1 MVGGVLL
8 VLVIN
13 LLFEKALLKAFIFLR
28 EMCAGPLVMVR
39 MFKLAW
45 TLGFQV
51 FHCFAQQSIQDMLA
65 WKQKKF
71 KSLCLRF
78 GRWNSQLI
86 KQIFV
91 PEDAKAILN
100 LVPPRSG
107 SNGKLQWI
115 HSKSGMFSVKD
126 VYRYLNCGRNGQ
138 RNQVNPSN
146 LWKLWWKMKLPPRLL
161 LLGWKIGCASLATKV
176 NLRRK
181 TVYVSDLK
189 CLLC

>member
-1 MVGGVLL
+1 MCWSIGDGKNVQIGLDPWVPGVPLFCPT
-8 VLVIN
+8 IN
-13 LLFEKALLKAFIFLR
+13 PRYACLE
-28 EMCAGPLVMVR
+28 
-39 MFKLAW
+39 
-45 TLGFQV
+45 T
-51 FHCFAQQSIQDMLA
+51 
-65 WKQKKF
+65 KKF
-71 KSLCLRF
+71 KSLCLRSE
-78 GRWNSQLI
+78 RWNSQLI